1 MVVSHVDVINAANE
15 AISHKGYPYSRTEF
29 DCVYYLA
36 LSNLLVQGATKEQ
49 IQAFKKLVDN
59 APIKSGRF
67 NNYSGD

>member
-1 MVVSHVDVINAANE
+1 MVVSRVDVINAADE

-29 DCVYYLA
+29 DCVYHLA
-36 LSNLLVQGATKEQ
+36 LNNLSAQGATKEQ
-49 IQAFKKLVDN
+49 IQAFKKLVND